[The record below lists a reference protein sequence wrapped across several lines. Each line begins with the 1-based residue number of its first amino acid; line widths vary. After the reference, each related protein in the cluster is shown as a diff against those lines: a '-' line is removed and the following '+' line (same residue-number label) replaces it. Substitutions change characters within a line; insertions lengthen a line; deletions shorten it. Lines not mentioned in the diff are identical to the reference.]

1 MEALFH
7 GRLCGGVTSDETC
20 DKSRLEARHM
30 CTLPLL
36 PGSTACP
43 VITLAAKLHARCIV
57 LVNVIMSGM
66 LLSGDMHVLCTLD
79 HV

>member
-20 DKSRLEARHM
+20 DKSRLEACHM

-36 PGSTACP
+36 PGSTPCP
-43 VITLAAKLHARCIV
+43 VITLAAKLDARWIV
-57 LVNVIMSGM
+57 LVNVITGM

-79 HV
+79 QV